1 MSFKELMEKRH
12 AVREFSD
19 KKVRKEDIEDILT
32 EASFAPSWE
41 NAQPWHVHVAIGEA
55 LEAIKKEHLELA
67 DKGTISWTDI
77 KPITPDDMDRYSSD
91 NVGKFTEELS
101 DFTKADYSFFED
113 RQRHLY
119 NAQALIYITV
129 DEKAVP
135 YMFYDLGAFGQSIL
149 LAAAE
154 KGIDSIPAYEIVRF
168 PDSIRKHIDIPEH
181 EKIFM
186 GIALG
191 YADDERINEFKPSR
205 RKLEDF
211 AKFSE

>member
-1 MSFKELMEKRH
+1 MSFKDLIEKRH
-12 AVREFSD
+12 SVREFSD
-19 KKVRKEDIEDILT
+19 KKIPKEDLEEVLT
-32 EASFAPSWE
+32 EASYAPSWE
-41 NAQPWHVHVAIGEA
+41 NAQPWHVHVATGKA
-55 LEAIKKEHLELA
+55 LEGIKKEHLELA

-77 KPITPDDMDRYSSD
+77 KPITPDDMDPYASD

-101 DFTKADYSFFED
+101 DFTKGDYSFFED

-168 PDSIRKHIDIPEH
+168 PDSIRKHLDIPDQ

-191 YADDERINEFKPSR
+191 YADEDRLNTFKPKR